1 MQKQVLRAIQ
11 PGESDAPE
19 EGQVTQQQYYTVFMS
34 EDEWRK
40 AYDIAEVCLSFAV
53 ILVIMHVR
61 SKESSSST
69 GSANSSHR
77 LQW

>member
-1 MQKQVLRAIQ
+1 MCYYTLCKKQVLRAIQ

-40 AYDIAEVCLSFAV
+40 AYDIAEVYFYLYFVTLFLLCTYFSCEV
-53 ILVIMHVR
+53 
-61 SKESSSST
+61 
-69 GSANSSHR
+69 
-77 LQW
+77 